1 LEREK
6 TYATIQAM
14 NANIPPKPV
23 HETYL
28 KHRREYR
35 WKILAPVI
43 AASVLCVLCSALV
56 YVATFGYGGDVT
68 LWAEISEIYLSIPAI
83 IFLVIAFAFVGGL
96 VFLMMRLLS
105 ILPRYT
111 FMAQDLAQKMKV
123 YARRGADYVANP
135 VIFIDSLGASINRI
149 FGKR

>member
-1 LEREK
+1 
-6 TYATIQAM
+6 M

-23 HETYL
+23 HESYL

-43 AASVLCVLCSALV
+43 AASVLCVLCSGLA

-68 LWAEISEIYLSIPAI
+68 LWAQIAEIWLAIPTI
-83 IFLVIAFAFVGGL
+83 IFLIVIFAMVGGT
-96 VFLMMRLLS
+96 VYLMARLLS
-105 ILPRYT
+105 VLPRYT
-111 FMAQDLAQKMKV
+111 FMAQDLSYKMKAYV
-123 YARRGADYVANP
+123 RRGADAVARP
-135 VIFIDSLGASINRI
+135 VIFLDSLGASINRI

>member
-14 NANIPPKPV
+14 KANIPSKPV

-28 KHRREYR
+28 KHRRELK
-35 WKILAPVI
+35 WKILAPVVG
-43 AASVLCVLCSALV
+43 SLVLCFLCSGLV

-68 LWAEISEIYLSIPAI
+68 LWAEISEIWLAIPTI
-83 IFLVIAFAFVGGL
+83 IFLVVFFAIIGGSI
-96 VFLMMRLLS
+96 FLMSKLLEV
-105 ILPRYT
+105 LPRYT
-111 FMAQDLAQKMKV
+111 FMAQDLSLKMKAYV
-123 YARRGADYVANP
+123 RRGADYAARP
-135 VIFIDSLGASINRI
+135 VIFLDSIGASINRI

>member
-1 LEREK
+1 MK
-6 TYATIQAM
+6 
-14 NANIPPKPV
+14 ANIPPQPV

-43 AASVLCVLCSALV
+43 AASVLCVLCSGMV

-68 LWAEISEIYLSIPAI
+68 LWAEISEIYLAIPTI
-83 IFLVIAFAFVGGL
+83 IFLIIIFALVGGII
-96 VFLMMRLLS
+96 FLMARLLS
-105 ILPRYT
+105 VLPRYT
-111 FMAQDLAQKMKV
+111 FMAQGLSYKMKAYV
-123 YARRGADYVANP
+123 RRGADYVARP
-135 VIFIDSLGASINRI
+135 VIFLDSLGASINRI

>member
-1 LEREK
+1 MRKK

-14 NANIPPKPV
+14 NVNIPPKPS
-23 HETYL
+23 HESYL
-28 KHRREYR
+28 KHRRELR

-43 AASVLCVLCSALV
+43 AASVLCVLCSAMV

-68 LWAEISEIYLSIPAI
+68 LWAEISEIYLAIPTI
-83 IFLVIAFAFVGGL
+83 ILLVILFAMVGGL
-96 VFLMMRLLS
+96 VFLMARLLP

-111 FMAQDLAQKMKV
+111 FMAQDLSYKMKASV
-123 YARRGADYVANP
+123 RRGADYAAKP
-135 VIFIDSLGASINRI
+135 VIFLDSLGASINRI

>member
-1 LEREK
+1 
-6 TYATIQAM
+6 M
-14 NANIPPKPV
+14 NANIPPQPS

-28 KHRREYR
+28 KHRRELR

-43 AASVLCVLCSALV
+43 AASVLCVLCSALA

-68 LWAEISEIYLSIPAI
+68 LWAEISEIYLAIPAV
-83 IFLVIAFAFVGGL
+83 IFLVIAFAAVGGL
-96 VFLMMRLLS
+96 VFLMARLLS

-111 FMAQDLAQKMKV
+111 FMAQGLSYKMKD
-123 YARRGADYVANP
+123 YARRGADYVAKP
-135 VIFIDSLGASINRI
+135 VIFLDSIGASINRI